1 MPTQKT
7 VVLNVVGLTRELIG
21 EHTPNIKRFT
31 ERGTLATLEEVV
43 PAVTCSAHAT
53 FLTGTLPNEHGIVG
67 NGWYFRDE
75 CDVRFWHRSDR
86 LIQRPRLWDV
96 ARAYDPEFTVANLHW
111 RYATYSSADVQVI
124 ERPLYPADGR
134 KLPDIYGWP
143 HELRHELVSELGEF
157 PLFNFWGPNSSIK
170 GSRWIAD
177 AAKYVEQRHNPTLT
191 LVYLP
196 HLDYGLQRFGPDLP
210 KVAGDLRDIDAV
222 TGDLIDF
229 YEARGAQ
236 VTLVSEYGIDFVSK
250 PVHLNRALREHGLLS
265 IRDELGLETLNY
277 GMSEAFAVADHQLA
291 HVYVNNPARLNQVR
305 GILEATPGVGE
316 VLDREGQKK
325 YGLEHPRSGDLVV
338 LAEPDAW
345 FTYYYW
351 QDDAKAPDFAR
362 TVDIHR
368 KPGYDPAELF
378 MNPELKNPKLRA
390 AGVLAKKKLG
400 FRYLMDVIGLDAT
413 LVRGSHGL
421 RSRTPDKA
429 PVFVTQQGHH
439 LAGPHIKATDVFET
453 VLNHLGVAEPLLERR
468 TKAVS

>member
-1 MPTQKT
+1 MQKT
-7 VVLNVVGLTRELIG
+7 VVLNVVGLAPELLG
-21 EHTPNIKRFT
+21 EHTPKIKAFAD
-31 ERGTLATLEEVV
+31 RGKVVTIEEVV

-53 FLTGTLPNEHGIVG
+53 YLTGTLPAEHGIVG

-96 ARAYDPEFTVANLHW
+96 ARAYDPSFTVANLHW
-111 RYATYSSADVQVI
+111 RYATYSSADYQVI
-124 ERPLYPADGR
+124 ERPMYPADGR

-143 HELRHELVSELGEF
+143 HELRHELAQELGEF
-157 PLFNFWGPNSSIK
+157 PLFNFWGPNSSIR

-177 AAKYVEQRHNPTLT
+177 AAKYVETRHNPTLT

-196 HLDYGLQRFGPDLP
+196 HLDYGLQRFGPDLTR
-210 KVAGDLRDIDAV
+210 VAQDLRDVDAV

-250 PVHLNRALREHGLLS
+250 PVHLNRVLREHGLLS
-265 IRDELGLETLNY
+265 IREELGLEGLNF

-291 HVYVNNPARLNQVR
+291 HVYVNNPEKLNLVR
-305 GILEATPGVGE
+305 ALLEATPGVGE

-325 YGLEHPRSGDLVV
+325 YGLDHPRAGDLVV
-338 LAEPDAW
+338 LSEPDAW

-351 QDDAKAPDFAR
+351 LDDAKAPDFAR

-378 MNPELKNPKLRA
+378 MDPELKNPKLKA

-400 FRYLMDVIGLDAT
+400 FRYMMDVIGLDAT
-413 LVRGSHGL
+413 LVKGSHGL
-421 RSRTPDKA
+421 RSRTPEKG
-429 PVFVTQQGHH
+429 PVFVTQQAQH
-439 LAGPHIKATDVFET
+439 LPQNRIRATDVFEL
-453 VLNHLGVAEPLLERR
+453 VLQHLGVQEPLLERKM
-468 TKAVS
+468 KAVFL

>member
-1 MPTQKT
+1 MQKT
-7 VVLNVVGLTRELIG
+7 VVLNVVGLTPELLG
-21 EHTPNIKRFT
+21 EHTPKLKAFAD
-31 ERGTLATLEEVV
+31 RGKVATIEEVV
-43 PAVTCSAHAT
+43 PAVTCAAHAT
-53 FLTGTLPNEHGIVG
+53 YLTGTLPAEHGVVG

-96 ARAYDPEFTVANLHW
+96 ARAYDPSFTVANLHW
-111 RYATYSSADVQVI
+111 RYATYSSADYAVI
-124 ERPLYPADGR
+124 ERPMYPADGR

-143 HELRHELVSELGEF
+143 HELRGELVRELGDF

-177 AAKYVEQRHNPTLT
+177 AAKYVETRHNPTLT

-196 HLDYGLQRFGPDLP
+196 HLDYGLQRFGPDLGR
-210 KVAGDLRDIDAV
+210 VAQDLRDIDAV

-229 YEARGAQ
+229 YEAKGAQ
-236 VTLVSEYGIDFVSK
+236 VTLVSEYGIDFVSN
-250 PVHLNRALREHGLLS
+250 PVHLNRVLREHGLVS
-265 IRDELGLETLNY
+265 IREELGLEGINF

-291 HVYVNNPARLNQVR
+291 HVYVNNPEKLNLVR
-305 GILEATPGVGE
+305 TLLEATPGVGE

-325 YGLEHPRSGDLVV
+325 YGLDHPRAGDLVV

-351 QDDAKAPDFAR
+351 FDDKKAPDFAR

-378 MNPELKNPKLRA
+378 VNAELKNPKLKA

-400 FRYLMDVIGLDAT
+400 FRYMMDVIGLDAT
-413 LVRGSHGL
+413 LVKGSHGL
-421 RSRTPDKA
+421 RSRTPEKA
-429 PVFVTQQGHH
+429 PVFVTQQTQH
-439 LAGPHIKATDVFET
+439 LPQDRIGATDVFET
-453 VLNHLGVAEPLLERR
+453 ILNHLGVQEPLLEQKM
-468 TKAVS
+468 KAVR

>member
-1 MPTQKT
+1 MQKT
-7 VVLNVVGLTRELIG
+7 VVLNVVGLTPELLG
-21 EHTPNIKRFT
+21 EHTPKLKAFAD
-31 ERGTLATLEEVV
+31 RGKVATIEEVV

-53 FLTGTLPNEHGIVG
+53 YLTGTLPAEHGIVG

-75 CDVRFWHRSDR
+75 CDVRFWGRSDR
-86 LIQRPRLWDV
+86 LIQQPRLWDV
-96 ARAYDPEFTVANLHW
+96 ARAFDPDFTVANLHW
-111 RYATYSSADVQVI
+111 RYATYSSADYTVI
-124 ERPLYPADGR
+124 ERPMYPADGR

-143 HELRHELVSELGEF
+143 HELRYELIRELGDF

-177 AAKYVEQRHNPTLT
+177 AAKYVEERHHPTLT

-196 HLDYGLQRFGPDLP
+196 HLDYGLQRFGPNIQR
-210 KVAGDLRDIDAV
+210 VAQDLRDIDAV

-236 VTLVSEYGIDFVSK
+236 VTLVSEYGIDFVSR
-250 PVHLNRALREHGLLS
+250 PVHLNRVLREHGLVS
-265 IRDELGLETLNY
+265 IREELGLEGINF

-291 HVYVNNPARLNQVR
+291 HVYVNNLDKLNQVR
-305 GILEATPGVGE
+305 RLLEATPGVGE
-316 VLDREGQKK
+316 VLDREGQKR
-325 YGLEHPRSGDLVV
+325 YRLEHPRAGDLVV

-351 QDDAKAPDFAR
+351 FDNRKAPDFAR

-378 MNPELKNPKLRA
+378 MNPELKNPKLKA

-400 FRYLMDVIGLDAT
+400 FRYMMDVIGLDAT
-413 LVRGSHGL
+413 LVKGSHGL
-421 RSRTPDKA
+421 RSRTPEKA
-429 PVFVTQQGHH
+429 PVFVTQQARH
-439 LAGPHIKATDVFET
+439 LTRDHIKATDIFAT
-453 VLNHLGVAEPLLERR
+453 ILNHLGVQEPLLEQKM
-468 TKAVS
+468 KAVGS